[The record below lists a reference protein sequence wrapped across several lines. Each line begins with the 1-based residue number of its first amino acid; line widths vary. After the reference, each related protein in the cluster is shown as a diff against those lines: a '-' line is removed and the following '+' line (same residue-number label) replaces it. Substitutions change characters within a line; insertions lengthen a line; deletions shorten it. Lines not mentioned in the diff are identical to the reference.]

1 MKECKH
7 TEFHQ
12 IDCLYYKDGDKI
24 MLGFEGCYN
33 GNINH
38 PDPRPAHRIW
48 IEKTHAEKLHKL
60 FRYFDDP
67 ECPMCTNN
75 AGWTNGYCSV
85 CGHREEINND
95 AESVTGED
103 NGE

>member
-7 TEFHQ
+7 TEFHS
-12 IDCLYYKDGDKI
+12 IDCLYYKENGKT

-33 GNINH
+33 GDVNR

-48 IEKTHAEKLHKL
+48 LEKTDAEKLHKL

-67 ECPMCTNN
+67 ECPKCSND
-75 AGWTNGYCSV
+75 AGWSEERGYCAM
-85 CGHREEINND
+85 CGYRQEND
-95 AESVTGED
+95 ALGGKTE
-103 NGE
+103 